1 MSLTYGYCQNMMIG
15 SLLLSIGC
23 QKATNID
30 QVKKLKGDKRAI
42 ILRVWLTVSGAA
54 GVQQWLLIPRFPFNP
69 SSKCMP
75 FLVSAQG
82 KMENMLYAEE
92 LVREFLVFRGF
103 TNTHQAF
110 VKELGTDIGKG
121 FQVDKILDL
130 IFSIY
135 VPKFQAENL
144 IELLRFFKQ
153 CFSSHETELISIISD
168 LDVSI
173 IRYYIIHAIQAGR
186 KDKVIELFDIH
197 GSELLQKNQE
207 WASWFGGSSL
217 SYLSY

>member
-1 MSLTYGYCQNMMIG
+1 MFRIAISNGCVLVGTCLMRGVSIFLSFPG
-15 SLLLSIGC
+15 SEG
-23 QKATNID
+23 
-30 QVKKLKGDKRAI
+30 
-42 ILRVWLTVSGAA
+42 
-54 GVQQWLLIPRFPFNP
+54 
-69 SSKCMP
+69 MP
-75 FLVSAQG
+75 VLVSAQG

-103 TNTHQAF
+103 TNTLQAF
-110 VKELGTDIGKG
+110 DKELGTDIGKG

-153 CFSSHETELISIISD
+153 CFSSYETELISVISN

-173 IRYYIIHAIQAGR
+173 LRYYIVYAIQAGR

-197 GSELLQKNQE
+197 GSELLQKDQE
-207 WASWFGGSSL
+207 WASWFGGSSF